1 MKQEQSKT
9 IEVIRSLKARII
21 GQLLSPPSKKPLSL
35 LSTRAQLPKSVF
47 LYTVLK
53 LQIMFRK
60 ILPYS
65 RPTISEEAV
74 QQVSWVTMNFLLQV
88 EEDVMLQLNKL
99 IFIKSAEPRIDL
111 FTNLH
116 LIVAISARKMNYGAF
131 NPKFSIKYPIICSL
145 WYLLTNKFSYIN
157 HS

>member
-1 MKQEQSKT
+1 MKQDQSKT
-9 IEVIRSLKARII
+9 IEAIRSLKARII
-21 GQLLSPPSKKPLSL
+21 GQLLFPPSKKPLSL

-65 RPTISEEAV
+65 RPTISEEAA

-88 EEDVMLQLNKL
+88 EEDVMIKQNKS

-111 FTNLH
+111 FTILN
-116 LIVAISARKMNYGAF
+116 LIVATSARKMNFGAF
-131 NPKFSIKYPIICSL
+131 NPKFSITYPIICSL
-145 WYLLTNKFSYIN
+145 WYLLTNKFSYII

>member
-1 MKQEQSKT
+1 MKQDQSKT

-21 GQLLSPPSKKPLSL
+21 GQLLSPPSRKPLSL

-60 ILPYS
+60 ILPCYH
-65 RPTISEEAV
+65 PTISEEAV
-74 QQVSWVTMNFLLQV
+74 QQVSWATMNFLLQV
-88 EEDVMLQLNKL
+88 EEDVMIKQNKS
-99 IFIKSAEPRIDL
+99 IFIKSTEPRINL
-111 FTNLH
+111 FTILN
-116 LIVAISARKMNYGAF
+116 LIVANSARKMNYGAF

-145 WYLLTNKFSYIN
+145 WYLLTNKFSYII